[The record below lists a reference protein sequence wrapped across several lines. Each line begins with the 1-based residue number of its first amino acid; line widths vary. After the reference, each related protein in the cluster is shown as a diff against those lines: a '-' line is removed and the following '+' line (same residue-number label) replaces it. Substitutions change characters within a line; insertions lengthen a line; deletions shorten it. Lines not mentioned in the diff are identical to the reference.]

1 MGPVAGK
8 LVLGAPA
15 NPHGSDHVSRF
26 LETSQTGSGTIL
38 GLVWGV
44 LGLVSCFFPSPWSEI
59 PNTSIRVEH
68 FDKSRMFKVM
78 KIAILA
84 VLLSVLLFAALP
96 AFAGGH
102 DPDGGHVGP
111 STTLQA

>member
-1 MGPVAGK
+1 
-8 LVLGAPA
+8 
-15 NPHGSDHVSRF
+15 
-26 LETSQTGSGTIL
+26 
-38 GLVWGV
+38 
-44 LGLVSCFFPSPWSEI
+44 
-59 PNTSIRVEH
+59 
-68 FDKSRMFKVM
+68 
-78 KIAILA
+78 LA